1 MTLAAKKLDPV
12 TRSRLHEEIVSQMI
26 GRIVEGRFRPGER
39 LPAEREIAANLQVN
53 RATLREALKKLEVM
67 GLVEI
72 RHGDGIYV
80 KNYLESGNLELFKA
94 IVYLDD
100 VFDPAILADT
110 LTIRRLL
117 VPAMAARAAEN
128 RTEEQLE
135 ELKSIAFAES
145 DGDMLERDLAVHH
158 LIARASGNMLYIFIL
173 NFFNQLFRD
182 HGYLYFSD
190 PENRQRSSRFHRD
203 IHAAIAARQA
213 EKSREIMAEVLAYT
227 EERIFAY
234 YKKNYGARGAK
245 RR

>member
-1 MTLAAKKLDPV
+1 MTVASQKLDPV
-12 TRSRLHEEIVSQMI
+12 IRSRLHEEIVSQMI
-26 GRIVEGRFRPGER
+26 GRIVGGQFRPGER
-39 LPAEREIAANLQVN
+39 LPAEREIAANLHVN

-94 IVYLDD
+94 IVYLDE
-100 VFDPAILADT
+100 VFDPGILADT
-110 LTIRRLL
+110 LVIRKII
-117 VPAMAARAAEN
+117 VPEMAAKAALN
-128 RTEEQLE
+128 RTDEQLE
-135 ELKSIAFAES
+135 ELKSIAFAGG
-145 DGDMLERDLAVHH
+145 DDDMLERDLCVHH

-190 PENRQRSSRFHRD
+190 PENCRRSVRFHRD
-203 IHAAIAARQA
+203 LYSAVA
-213 EKSREIMAEVLAYT
+213 EKRAERSRKVMAEVLAYT

-234 YKKNYGARGAK
+234 YKKNYGAHAAK

>member
-1 MTLAAKKLDPV
+1 MTIAAKKLDPV

-94 IVYLDD
+94 IVYLDE
-100 VFDPAILADT
+100 VFDPGILADT
-110 LTIRRLL
+110 LAIRKII
-117 VPAMAARAAEN
+117 VPEMAARAAAN
-128 RTEEQLE
+128 RTDEQLG
-135 ELKSIAFAES
+135 ELKSIALAE
-145 DGDMLERDLAVHH
+145 GEKDMLERDLGVHH
-158 LIARASGNMLYIFIL
+158 LLARASGNLLYIFIL
-173 NFFNQLFRD
+173 NFFNQFFRD

-190 PENRQRSSRFHRD
+190 PENRRRSARFHRD
-203 IHAAIAARQA
+203 IYGAVAAKQTDRSQ
-213 EKSREIMAEVLAYT
+213 KIMTEVLTYT
-227 EERIFAY
+227 EEKIFAF
-234 YKKNYGARGAK
+234 YKMNYGARGAK

>member
-1 MTLAAKKLDPV
+1 MTVAAKRLDPV

-39 LPAEREIAANLQVN
+39 LPAEREIAANLRVN

-94 IVYLDD
+94 IVYLDE
-100 VFDPAILADT
+100 VFDREILTDT
-110 LTIRRLL
+110 LAIRRLL
-117 VPAMAARAAEN
+117 VPEMAAKAAEN
-128 RTEEQLE
+128 RTEEQLR
-135 ELKSIAFAES
+135 ELESIALAEG
-145 DGDMLERDLAVHH
+145 DDDMLERDLAVHH
-158 LIARASGNMLYIFIL
+158 LIARASGNLLYIFIL

-190 PENRQRSSRFHRD
+190 PENRRRSARFHRD
-203 IHAAIAARQA
+203 IHAAIVARQA
-213 EKSREIMAEVLAYT
+213 ERSRKIMADVLDYT
-227 EERIFAY
+227 EEKIFAF